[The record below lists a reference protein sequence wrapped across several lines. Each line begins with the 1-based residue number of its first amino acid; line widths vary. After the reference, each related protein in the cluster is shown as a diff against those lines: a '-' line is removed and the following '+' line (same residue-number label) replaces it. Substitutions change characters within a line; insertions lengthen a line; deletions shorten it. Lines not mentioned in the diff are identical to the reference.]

1 MSSDAPALLS
11 LEEAS
16 ARLLSP
22 GSPFELTEEEVL
34 GETMQVYKNLSLI
47 HI

>member
-16 ARLLSP
+16 TRLLSP
-22 GSPFELTEEEVL
+22 GSPFELTEEASTL
-34 GETMQVYKNLSLI
+34 GQRGRTQASGSFTS
-47 HI
+47 